1 MCFRSLYVETYHSK
15 IRDKYTKKYVNIF
28 FFSYIFNWKQDL
40 FLKIFVRC
48 DILNSTLKM
57 FFKSSG
63 MYLLSRKILIWI
75 VNIKSQEK
83 KVVKIFKFDAK
94 KVKEI
99 LNLSIQ
105 FFIKS
110 FQGLLLNNS
119 TFSRKYIVKKNDIL
133 LAPGCFDLRIKEQN
147 QTK

>member
-1 MCFRSLYVETYHSK
+1 
-15 IRDKYTKKYVNIF
+15 
-28 FFSYIFNWKQDL
+28 
-40 FLKIFVRC
+40 
-48 DILNSTLKM
+48 
-57 FFKSSG
+57 

-99 LNLSIQ
+99 LNLYKISPGVTFKQ
-105 FFIKS
+105 FNIFKEIYS
-110 FQGLLLNNS
+110 E
-119 TFSRKYIVKKNDIL
+119 KNDIL

-147 QTK
+147 QTKTQNHS

>member
-1 MCFRSLYVETYHSK
+1 M
-15 IRDKYTKKYVNIF
+15 
-28 FFSYIFNWKQDL
+28 
-40 FLKIFVRC
+40 KIFLRC

-110 FQGLLLNNS
+110 VQGLLLNNS
-119 TFSRKYIVKKNDIL
+119 TFSRKYIVKKMTYFWHL
-133 LAPGCFDLRIKEQN
+133 GVDLRIKEQN
-147 QTK
+147 QTKTQNHS

>member
-1 MCFRSLYVETYHSK
+1 
-15 IRDKYTKKYVNIF
+15 
-28 FFSYIFNWKQDL
+28 
-40 FLKIFVRC
+40 
-48 DILNSTLKM
+48 
-57 FFKSSG
+57 

-99 LNLSIQ
+99 LNFINPVLYKISPGVTFKQ
-105 FFIKS
+105 FNIFKEIYS
-110 FQGLLLNNS
+110 E
-119 TFSRKYIVKKNDIL
+119 KNDIL

-147 QTK
+147 QTKTQNHT

>member
-1 MCFRSLYVETYHSK
+1 
-15 IRDKYTKKYVNIF
+15 
-28 FFSYIFNWKQDL
+28 
-40 FLKIFVRC
+40 
-48 DILNSTLKM
+48 
-57 FFKSSG
+57 

-110 FQGLLLNNS
+110 VQGLLLNNS

-147 QTK
+147 QTRTQNHS

>member
-1 MCFRSLYVETYHSK
+1 MKTRL
-15 IRDKYTKKYVNIF
+15 IF
-28 FFSYIFNWKQDL
+28 EFFL
-40 FLKIFVRC
+40 VRF

-75 VNIKSQEK
+75 VNIKFQEK
-83 KVVKIFKFDAK
+83 KVVKIVKFDAK

-105 FFIKS
+105 VFIKS
-110 FQGLLLNNS
+110 VQGLLLNNS
-119 TFSRKYIVKKNDIL
+119 TFSMKYIVKKMTYFWHLGVLI
-133 LAPGCFDLRIKEQN
+133 
-147 QTK
+147 

>member
-15 IRDKYTKKYVNIF
+15 IRGKYTQKYVNIF

-57 FFKSSG
+57 FFKS
-63 MYLLSRKILIWI
+63 LIWI

-110 FQGLLLNNS
+110 VQGLLLNNS
-119 TFSRKYIVKKNDIL
+119 TFSRKYIVKKMTYFWHLGVLI
-133 LAPGCFDLRIKEQN
+133 
-147 QTK
+147 